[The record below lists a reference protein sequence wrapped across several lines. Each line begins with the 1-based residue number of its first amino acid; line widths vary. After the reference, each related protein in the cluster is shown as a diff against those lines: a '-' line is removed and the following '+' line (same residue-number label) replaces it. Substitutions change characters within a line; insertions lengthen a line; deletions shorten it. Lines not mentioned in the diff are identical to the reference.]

1 MRAAPHLEL
10 VVEPELSVVLFRR
23 LGWGA
28 ADYQR
33 WSDDQLRRGASF
45 VTPSGWG
52 DETVL
57 RWCIVNPLTTA
68 DDLAAIVDSLA
79 DG

>member
-1 MRAAPHLEL
+1 MTQQARAAQTQP
-10 VVEPELSVVLFRR
+10 F
-23 LGWGA
+23 GA
-28 ADYQR
+28 E
-33 WSDDQLRRGASF
+33 SFASQ
-45 VTPSGWG
+45 